1 MNSLEK
7 IKGGVV
13 VSCQALPEEPLHSSF
28 IMGRLALAAAQG
40 GAVGIRA
47 NTVADINEI
56 KKQVDLPVMGIIK
69 RDYPDSEVFI
79 TATAK
84 EVAELL
90 ETPAEIIAL
99 DGTGRPRPG
108 GVRLEKLVAQIHQG
122 GRLAMADCS
131 TLAEAVQAEALGF
144 DLISTTLAGYTSYSR
159 KTATP
164 DLELLQAIIRRVKV
178 PVVMEGHTDDPAQ
191 VTAALKMGA
200 YCVVVGSIITR
211 PQLIT
216 KRYTDAAK
224 AAGK

>member
-108 GVRLEKLVAQIHQG
+108 GVQLEELVAQIHQG

-191 VTAALKMGA
+191 VTAGLKMGA